1 MALLEACELV
11 KVYGKR
17 RVVDRVSF
25 EVDTGE
31 IVGLL
36 GPNGA
41 GKTTSFRM
49 TVGMISPNE
58 GRVLLEGQD
67 VTRLPM
73 FKRAR
78 RGMGY
83 LSQERSIFRNMTVR
97 DNLIAVLELTDL
109 ARTERNRRADD
120 LLDEL
125 GLTDLARHRADT
137 LSGGE
142 QRRLEICRTLATSPR
157 LILLDEPFVGIDPIT
172 VEEIQAILF
181 QLVKRDIAILITDH
195 AVRETLATTSR
206 SYIIV
211 DGRILRHG
219 DPHSL
224 AEDAEV
230 RKAYL
235 GESFALDPT
244 RPRAE
249 PRRGSGLPRAPHATR
264 RYNAVGRIIRINA
277 AGGSIEL
284 DHERIDGLMPATRK
298 EWPLKDRSLLSG
310 LRLADEVD
318 FTIEDRHGRQVI
330 LDIKPRSR

>member
-1 MALLEACELV
+1 MSLLEARELV
-11 KVYGKR
+11 KIYGRR

-49 TVGMISPNE
+49 AVGMISPNE
-58 GRVLLEGQD
+58 GQVLLEGENI
-67 VTRLPM
+67 TRLPM

-83 LSQERSIFRNMTVR
+83 LSQERSIFRQMTVR

-109 ARTERNRRADD
+109 TRTERNRRAAE
-120 LLDEL
+120 LMEEL
-125 GLTDLARHRADT
+125 GLSSLATHRADT

-172 VEEIQAILF
+172 VEEVQGILL
-181 QLVKRDIAILITDH
+181 QLIKRDIGVLITDH
-195 AVRETLATTSR
+195 AVRETLSTTNR

-219 DPHSL
+219 DPQAL
-224 AEDAEV
+224 ADDPEV
-230 RKAYL
+230 RRAYL
-235 GESFALDPT
+235 GESFNLNP
-244 RPRAE
+244 PK
-249 PRRGSGLPRAPHATR
+249 PRR
-264 RYNAVGRIIRINA
+264 
-277 AGGSIEL
+277 E
-284 DHERIDGLMPATRK
+284 
-298 EWPLKDRSLLSG
+298 
-310 LRLADEVD
+310 
-318 FTIEDRHGRQVI
+318 
-330 LDIKPRSR
+330 